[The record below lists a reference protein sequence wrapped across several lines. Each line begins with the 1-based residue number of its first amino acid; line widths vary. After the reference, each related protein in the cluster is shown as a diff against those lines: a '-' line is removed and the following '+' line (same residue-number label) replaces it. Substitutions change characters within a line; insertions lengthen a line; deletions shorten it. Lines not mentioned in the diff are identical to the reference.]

1 MIMKKIMMFAFAAI
15 LALGVSAQCP
25 QKKCEGKCPQKTEC
39 KKDCK
44 DKKDCKKDC
53 KKQCDKKK
61 KDCCKK

>member
-44 DKKDCKKDC
+44 
-53 KKQCDKKK
+53 KQCDKKK

>member
-1 MIMKKIMMFAFAAI
+1 MKKIMMFAFAAM

-44 DKKDCKKDC
+44 KDCKK
-53 KKQCDKKK
+53 KWMAKGKNLLSPL
-61 KDCCKK
+61 